1 MGLTSK
7 DCETPPKPKRALVSA
22 KSATAISLADCH
34 KRIDAKVSEG
44 DHYVYVNSALPFCVR
59 RELRKEGYKVRTQP
73 CGDGYVISWDN

>member
-1 MGLTSK
+1 MGLTSNN
-7 DCETPPKPKRALVSA
+7 CEILPKRASVSA

-44 DHYVYVNSALPFCVR
+44 DHYLTLNDTLPFRVC

-73 CGDGYVISWDN
+73 CGNGHVISWDN